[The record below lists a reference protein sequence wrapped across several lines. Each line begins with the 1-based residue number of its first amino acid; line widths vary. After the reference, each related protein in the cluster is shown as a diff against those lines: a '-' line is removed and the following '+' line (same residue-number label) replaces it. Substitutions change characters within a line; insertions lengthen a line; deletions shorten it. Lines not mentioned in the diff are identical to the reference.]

1 MFSATSAQKV
11 KLGLFLVAGAGLLFV
26 ILLLFA
32 GLSLTEE
39 SDRYYLSTKES
50 VSGLRIGATVE
61 VRGVDVGQVAGVE
74 LAWDRPEPV
83 RVAVDVA
90 EGTPI
95 PTAARAVLRMRGVT
109 GLKYIDIDGGE
120 FGGPVRKPGDTIP
133 TAPSALSDITDQ
145 GRALVSESRQ
155 LIGES
160 KEVAVRAA
168 DLLDEDNRARFD
180 RMLER
185 GDQMMVRGERA
196 MVEIEKAATQ
206 LARVATRLDQ
216 LLGNEGARALESAG
230 ALMGDARRLVQAN
243 RHQVAAT
250 LGDLREAARSLRRM
264 AQILEREPSRLLFG
278 RRPGERS
285 GGQGGSD
292 R

>member
-278 RRPGERS
+278 RQRGQS
-285 GGQGGSD
+285 GGQN

>member
-11 KLGLFLVAGAGLLFV
+11 KLGLFLVAAAGLLFV

-83 RVAVDVA
+83 RVAIDVA
-90 EGTPI
+90 AGTPI

-120 FGGPVRKPGDTIP
+120 FGGPVRKPGETIP

-168 DLLDEDNRARFD
+168 DMLDEDNRARVD

-185 GDQMMVRGERA
+185 GDQMMIRGERA
-196 MVEIEKAATQ
+196 MVEIEKAAQQ
-206 LARVATRLDQ
+206 LTRVGARLDQ
-216 LLGNEGARALESAG
+216 LLGGETARAIESAG

-278 RRPGERS
+278 GRRGQS
-285 GGQGGSD
+285 GGQN